1 MADSFEVLRDR
12 VIDSYKKLLNQGLA
26 LDASRVQGKM
36 RAMILRDPVFV
47 RETRAIRA
55 EKYLRELDE
64 IEDIY
69 EAAQRLGD
77 DADAWDDSSGRDGSG
92 KRKKSSDKDSLAMQ
106 LKAASM
112 RRELMSLTAEDSSDN
127 EESAVNFFF
136 TALTRDEM
144 ENLKQVEV
152 NEGSSDD
159 GASFAAMKGEDE
171 QDVAAKARKRKQEA
185 EALYG
190 GEAEDDGE
198 PVMVMGDDGVLRERG

>member
-12 VIDSYKKLLNQGLA
+12 VIDSYRKLLNQGLA

-36 RAMILRDPVFV
+36 RAMILRDPVFI

-69 EAAQRLGD
+69 AAAQRLGD
-77 DADAWDDSSGRDGSG
+77 DTDAWDDASGRDGSV
-92 KRKKSSDKDSLAMQ
+92 RRRKSSDKDSLAMQ
-106 LKAASM
+106 LRAASM

-136 TALTRDEM
+136 TALTREEM
-144 ENLKQVEV
+144 EALKQVEV
-152 NEGSSDD
+152 NEGSDDD

-171 QDVAAKARKRKQEA
+171 QDVAAKARRRKQEA

-190 GEAEDDGE
+190 GSTDDGG

>member
-12 VIDSYKKLLNQGLA
+12 VIDNYKKLLNQGLA

-77 DADAWDDSSGRDGSG
+77 EGDSWDDSSGRDGAG
-92 KRKKSSDKDSLAMQ
+92 KKKKSSDKDSLAMQ

-136 TALTRDEM
+136 TALTREEM
-144 ENLKQVEV
+144 EALKQVEV
-152 NEGSSDD
+152 NAGSSDD
-159 GASFAAMKGEDE
+159 EASFAAMKGEDE

-190 GEAEDDGE
+190 DSPETDGE
-198 PVMVMGDDGVLRERG
+198 PVMVMGEDGVLRERE